1 VSSPVFIFRRPA
13 NRRKRKPFNLH
24 AFLTSVERA
33 VMRIAVTVIFLDWII
48 RHLIQE
54 IWR

>member
-1 VSSPVFIFRRPA
+1 MSSPVSIFRRPV
-13 NRRKRKPFNLH
+13 NHRKRKPFNLH
-24 AFLTSVERA
+24 TCLTSIEFA
-33 VMRIAVTVIFLDWII
+33 VLRMAMTVIFVVWII